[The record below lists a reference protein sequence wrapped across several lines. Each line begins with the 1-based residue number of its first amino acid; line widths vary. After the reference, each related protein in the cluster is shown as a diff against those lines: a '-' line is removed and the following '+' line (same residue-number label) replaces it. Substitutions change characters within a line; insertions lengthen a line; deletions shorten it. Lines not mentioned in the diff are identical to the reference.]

1 MSMKPE
7 QLVKEI
13 LQLPIQQ
20 RAFLAEKLLESLD
33 FTQDFQLTK
42 EWSEEI
48 KRRCEEIDKGLVE
61 LIPAEDVFE
70 KAYKQLG

>member
-1 MSMKPE
+1 MNAE

-33 FTQDFQLTK
+33 FNQDFQLTK

-48 KRRCEEIDKGLVE
+48 KHRCEEIDKGLV
-61 LIPAEDVFE
+61 
-70 KAYKQLG
+70 

>member
-1 MSMKPE
+1 MKPE

-13 LQLPIQQ
+13 LQLPTQQ

-48 KRRCEEIDKGLVE
+48 KRRCEEIDKGSVE
-61 LIPAEDVFE
+61 LIPTEDVFK
-70 KAYKQLG
+70 KAYRQLG

>member
-1 MSMKPE
+1 MSMNSE

-33 FTQDFQLTK
+33 FNQDFQLTK

-61 LIPAEDVFE
+61 LIPAEDVFK
-70 KAYKQLG
+70 KAYKQL

>member
-1 MSMKPE
+1 MSMNAE

-13 LQLPIQQ
+13 LQLSIQQ

-33 FTQDFQLTK
+33 FNQDFQLTK

-48 KRRCEEIDKGLVE
+48 KRRCEEIDEGLIE
-61 LIPAEDVFE
+61 LIPAEDVFK
-70 KAYKQLG
+70 KAYKQL